1 VDQHSGQGA
10 ILLHQIRLGSS
21 HRCAPSV
28 SYFPGTSTYLRRA
41 SLLEQAVAAVFE
53 VMVDFF
59 ADSILAACAR

>member
-1 VDQHSGQGA
+1 
-10 ILLHQIRLGSS
+10 
-21 HRCAPSV
+21 V